1 MDNLGID
8 ADSQFTDSALDL
20 ATYEL
25 KHTGNVTYNGTL
37 EIITYFDVTA
47 KSGGHILVGNGANV
61 DMSALDS
68 LVIKVKSRSDITKI
82 TPDTKHE
89 VILKEAGRNFTPVAQ
104 NKVTVDT
111 GGELNRLIRWVSD
124 ENGVVLLN
132 NNDNGGGNP
141 ENPDP
146 GGGDPENPGDGD
158 NGGGNPGDG
167 EGGVIVP
174 IFDPKPIRD
183 EVTGPIA
190 PGLVE
195 QLIGIGI
202 GNESDAGKVLNDLGS
217 TKNVSETLNR
227 LGGRTDIREVS
238 EGLGEFNIEEIQ
250 DILTDISV
258 NMDSV
263 VSSGINAR
271 LGEVNNKDESTFKL
285 NGLNK
290 PNASESLTN
299 QAAVAAGDED
309 DIDTG
314 IWVVPFY
321 GKATQKSRNDG
332 ASGYK
337 SKSQGGI
344 IGFDYALSDSVIV
357 GAAYTRADSK
367 LRHQNY
373 KVGDKTKAISDI
385 YSIYGLYNCGTSNF
399 FVEAIGSYGR
409 SRVKNYEK
417 RKVYTGD
424 QTAIGKFNNTSY
436 SGELLGGYNYL
447 ISNFTAITP
456 MIGTRYATFKNNSYK
471 ETGTTFQNL
480 SVRKKSYD
488 RFEGIAGLK
497 GVTNFFVKD
506 VKIKPEL
513 HGFVNYDFKGKLPNT
528 DARLDGIEE
537 PLTTVTF
544 KPTKLNYNL
553 GGSLSI
559 QYNMMEFGIRY
570 NLSLAKKYIAN
581 QGSLRLKVNL

>member
-1 MDNLGID
+1 M
-8 ADSQFTDSALDL
+8 
-20 ATYEL
+20 
-25 KHTGNVTYNGTL
+25 
-37 EIITYFDVTA
+37 
-47 KSGGHILVGNGANV
+47 
-61 DMSALDS
+61 
-68 LVIKVKSRSDITKI
+68 
-82 TPDTKHE
+82 
-89 VILKEAGRNFTPVAQ
+89 
-104 NKVTVDT
+104 
-111 GGELNRLIRWVSD
+111 
-124 ENGVVLLN
+124 
-132 NNDNGGGNP
+132 
-141 ENPDP
+141 
-146 GGGDPENPGDGD
+146 
-158 NGGGNPGDG
+158 
-167 EGGVIVP
+167 
-174 IFDPKPIRD
+174 
-183 EVTGPIA
+183 
-190 PGLVE
+190 
-195 QLIGIGI
+195 
-202 GNESDAGKVLNDLGS
+202 
-217 TKNVSETLNR
+217 
-227 LGGRTDIREVS
+227 S

-309 DIDTG
+309 NIGTG
-314 IWVVPFY
+314 IWGVPFY

-357 GAAYTRADSK
+357 GAAYTRAYSK
-367 LRHQNY
+367 LRHQSY

-417 RKVYTGD
+417 RKVYTDD

-506 VKIKPEL
+506 VKMKPEL
-513 HGFVNYDFKGKLPNT
+513 YGFVNYDFKGKLPNT
-528 DARLDGIEE
+528 DARLDGIDE
-537 PLTTVTF
+537 PLTTVKF

-553 GGSLSI
+553 GGSLSV